1 MYGLKPIP
9 MNWTN
14 FIRYELVFAA
24 IAMISTGSTPALA
37 MQVSQP
43 LPSDVGMADQAIISG
58 VTVYDPQH
66 LLRFA
71 LAHASSNG
79 GETSAGSIADAIELI
94 YREDG
99 YPLAEVALSYSQDGN
114 PVFQVDEGELQELS
128 ITGLQPKTEKRVR
141 NYTSKLI
148 GKTPLKQAELE
159 RALMLSSDLAGI
171 SLSSQ
176 VSASTTGSGSKL
188 DIGGIESKSSGAAG
202 IEIVPIRPGSA
213 VRGFVVQEFYG
224 AFTGGDM
231 VRLLGQA
238 TLDRGDDWSFSG
250 MAYYRAPVGS
260 NGTYIEALGGNT
272 VARRDFA
279 NITGDSRLTGW
290 NAAFVV
296 GHPIHRS
303 MTDFTYLLAEYEYV
317 DARSRFLGQKLQ
329 SSAHAIRL
337 RALTGTDLSNGSL
350 FRAALTISGG
360 KRPDT
365 EIGKLPDGAKT
376 FAHVRSEIGLA
387 VPLDEHQLTS
397 LRVEF
402 RGQWAS
408 ARLPEV
414 ERISMGHAPFLRGY
428 APAEVT
434 GDRGY
439 GATTEL
445 SRSIAVDG
453 RFLREFV
460 PFAFGALGYTDIIR
474 PRFGQRNSTTVAS
487 IGLGSHL
494 HLKGGM
500 RLSGWAA
507 LPLNDG
513 PQSRSGNPAFH
524 ASLTF
529 GW

>member
-1 MYGLKPIP
+1 

-14 FIRYELVFAA
+14 FIRSELVFAA
-24 IAMISTGSTPALA
+24 IAFGLAGSSPVLA
-37 MQVSQP
+37 MQVQQP
-43 LPSDVGMADQAIISG
+43 SPLDSTKADQAVISG
-58 VTVYDPQH
+58 VTAYDPQQ

-71 LAHASSNG
+71 IAHASANG
-79 GETSAGSIADAIELI
+79 GETSAASIADAIELI

-114 PVFQVDEGELQELS
+114 PVFQVDEGRLRELTVS
-128 ITGLQPKTEKRVR
+128 GLKPKTENRVR
-141 NYTSKLI
+141 SYAQNLLDKA
-148 GKTPLKQAELE
+148 PLKQAELE

-171 SLSSQ
+171 ALSSQ
-176 VSASTTGSGSKL
+176 LSASTAGSGSAL
-188 DIGGIESKSSGAAG
+188 VISGGESTSSGAAG

-213 VRGFVVQEFYG
+213 VRSFVVQEFYG
-224 AFTGGDM
+224 AVTGGDM

-250 MAYYRAPVGS
+250 MAYYRAPIGS

-303 MTDFTYLLAEYEYV
+303 MTDFTYLLAEYEFV

-337 RALTGTDLSNGSL
+337 RTLKGTDLPDGSL
-350 FRAALTISGG
+350 FRAALTVSGG

-365 EIGKLPDGAKT
+365 DMGRLPDGAKT
-376 FAHVRSEIGLA
+376 FAHIRSEIGLA
-387 VPLDEHQLTS
+387 VPLDKNQLTS

-439 GATTEL
+439 GATTEF
-445 SRSIAVDG
+445 SRSIAVNG
-453 RFLREFV
+453 RLLRELV

-474 PRFGQRNSTTVAS
+474 PRFADPNSTTVAS
-487 IGLGSHL
+487 IGLGSHF

-513 PQSRSGNPAFH
+513 PRSRSGNPAFH
-524 ASLTF
+524 ASLTV